1 VSNQKQ
7 RKQPSLTVDAIVI
20 HDDKIL
26 LIKRKNPPFR
36 DHYALPGGFVEYG
49 ETTENACLRE
59 LMEETGVKGEIISLV
74 GVYSDPNRDPRGHV
88 ISIAY
93 LCKPLSTNVKAGS
106 DAKQAQWLP
115 LSELDNIKLAFDHK
129 KIVRDALNKYRDFER
144 EI

>member
-1 VSNQKQ
+1 MSNQKQ